1 VFVHASG
8 EPRAD
13 AGFDAIIGNPPWEMV
28 RGDDSGDRGRR
39 EHRRVDARQLTN
51 FVRASGIYQVDGRA
65 HANLYQWFV
74 ERALQLLRSGG
85 RLGLVLPAGV
95 ASDTGAAPLR
105 RYLFD
110 RADIDRVTG
119 LDNREAIFP
128 IHRSVRFVLMTAT
141 GGRATSSMVC
151 RFGITRPEELDRDDP
166 AHRRSSVT
174 LTRAFLSRLSGED
187 DLGVPDLQSERDLQ
201 IVERISATIPRLAH
215 ADGWHVQFGRE
226 LNASDDRHAFA
237 AYTGARD
244 ARPVVEGKQVEPF
257 RVSLDACRFQLRRDV
272 ATRID
277 VPHRLRLAY
286 RDVAS
291 ATNRLTLIAALVPP
305 RAVTTHT
312 LFCLKTRLP
321 VREQQVLCALLNSF
335 VANYLVRMRV
345 NTHVT
350 VSLVSRLPVPV
361 VRHGETFFERLR
373 QLSESLTRANGP
385 VESMREYAE
394 LQALVARAYGLRAPE
409 FEHILG
415 TFPLVAEAT
424 RQASAHELRQLLDD
438 TPRH

>member
-1 VFVHASG
+1 
-8 EPRAD
+8 
-13 AGFDAIIGNPPWEMV
+13 
-28 RGDDSGDRGRR
+28 
-39 EHRRVDARQLTN
+39 
-51 FVRASGIYQVDGRA
+51 
-65 HANLYQWFV
+65 
-74 ERALQLLRSGG
+74 
-85 RLGLVLPAGV
+85 
-95 ASDTGAAPLR
+95 
-105 RYLFD
+105 
-110 RADIDRVTG
+110 
-119 LDNREAIFP
+119 
-128 IHRSVRFVLMTAT
+128 
-141 GGRATSSMVC
+141 
-151 RFGITRPEELDRDDP
+151 
-166 AHRRSSVT
+166 
-174 LTRAFLSRLSGED
+174 
-187 DLGVPDLQSERDLQ
+187 
-201 IVERISATIPRLAH
+201 
-215 ADGWHVQFGRE
+215 
-226 LNASDDRHAFA
+226 
-237 AYTGARD
+237 
-244 ARPVVEGKQVEPF
+244 
-257 RVSLDACRFQLRRDV
+257 
-272 ATRID
+272 
-277 VPHRLRLAY
+277 LAY

-415 TFPLVAEAT
+415 TFPLVAEAA